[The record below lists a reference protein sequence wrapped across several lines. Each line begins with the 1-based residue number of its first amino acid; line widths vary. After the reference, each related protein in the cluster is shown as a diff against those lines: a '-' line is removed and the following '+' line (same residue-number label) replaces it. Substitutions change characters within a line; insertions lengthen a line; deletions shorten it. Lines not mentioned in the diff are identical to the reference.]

1 MSLSESKSPSLSSR
15 GYLKTR
21 LSELTSPATRA
32 SSEPLALWAEKRIR
46 LEGKPFSFE
55 GHEYLREIYDDG
67 SPHVVLSKAAQIGGT
82 TWSILRSL
90 HACLSGLNVAY
101 FFPTRTDV
109 LEFSK
114 SRVGPLVAD
123 NPFLQKELRDTDT
136 AGLKRIGDAHLY
148 LRGMQSTVGMKSI
161 PVDMVVFDELDEA
174 TPDAKALAK
183 ERLSHSDYRRIIEL
197 SNPSIPGYGIDEG
210 YQESDQRHWTIKC
223 LGCGRWTAP
232 EKAFPTK
239 LGEEVRVIRE
249 RQDGS
254 CYLACPSCGGELDP
268 SQGEWVADYPSRPIH
283 GYRISQLFSSKIDP
297 GEILREYRKTYN
309 PERFFTLKIGIP
321 WVDVENKLSTHEVL
335 ALCGDSGMLERS
347 EHACT
352 MGVDTG
358 KELHVVVSR
367 RRLNAAKDD
376 ERREVVWIGTARSYE
391 ELDALMERYSVSR
404 CVIDALPEIHAT
416 RAFMERHRGRVWL
429 NFFVESQKGSYRWD
443 EEQQIV
449 QVNRTE
455 ALDAAKKA
463 IRDGEVILPRR
474 VRLIEEFAEHLA
486 SDAKKL
492 IEDEET
498 GSKTYK
504 YIRTGR
510 NHYSLA
516 FTYDRIAATMDGGWS
531 GFYDDDEEED
541 DDDYVSPGQR
551 VIRMMRGEGM
561 DWPIRWKRNF

>member
-1 MSLSESKSPSLSSR
+1 MKLSENGSPSLSSR
-15 GYLKTR
+15 GYLRTR

-32 SSEPLALWAEKRIR
+32 ASEPLALWSERRIR

-55 GHEYLREIYDDG
+55 GHEYLRAIYDD
-67 SPHVVLSKAAQIGGT
+67 SSSHVVLSKAAQIGGT

-174 TPDAKALAK
+174 TPDAKSLAK
-183 ERLSHSDYRRIIEL
+183 ERLSHSDYRRLIEL
-197 SNPSIPGYGIDEG
+197 SNPSIPSYGIDEA
-210 YQESDQRHWTIKC
+210 YQESDQRHWTLRC
-223 LGCGRWTAP
+223 ESCGKWTSP
-232 EKAFPTK
+232 EKAFPTR
-239 LGEEVRVIRE
+239 LGEDVRIIGTRE
-249 RQDGS
+249 DGS
-254 CYLACPSCGGELDP
+254 GCLACPACGGELDP
-268 SQGEWVADYPSRPIH
+268 SQGEWVADYPGRPIH

-309 PERFFTLKIGIP
+309 PERFYTLKIGIP
-321 WVDVENKLSTHEVL
+321 WVDIENKLSAHQVL
-335 ALCGDSGMLERS
+335 ALCGDHGLMESSERS
-347 EHACT
+347 CT

-358 KELHVVVSR
+358 RELHVVISR
-367 RRLNAAKDD
+367 RIDPKGADPK
-376 ERREVVWIGTARSYE
+376 REIVWIGAAQSYD
-391 ELDALMERYSVSR
+391 ELDSLMGRFKVSK

-416 RAFMERHRGRVWL
+416 RAFAERHRGRAWL
-429 NFFVESQKGSYRWD
+429 NYFNESQKGSFKWD
-443 EEQQIV
+443 KETHIV

-455 ALDAAKKA
+455 ALDAAKKG
-463 IRDGEVILPRR
+463 IRDGAVVLPRR
-474 VRLIEEFAEHLA
+474 VSLVEEFAEHLA

-498 GSKTYK
+498 GSKSYR
-504 YIRTGR
+504 YIRTGT

-516 FTYDRIAATMDGGWS
+516 FTYDWIASEKERRPSSVWVHSEPRPEDRPITYDLLQSMRHDGL
-531 GFYDDDEEED
+531 E
-541 DDDYVSPGQR
+541 
-551 VIRMMRGEGM
+551 
-561 DWPIRWKRNF
+561 WPPRWGKEY